1 MSTKFNLRGKFTLT
15 VNSARALAVKELLGK
30 MDPYTVVTISGSKD
44 DKFKTKVAVDQHQT
58 PVWEQSYIFN
68 LEGKEEILHLNV
80 WNQATLGD
88 DHIGRLDLSL
98 DCMDMSGKPA
108 WYQLKDKSNFTKQ
121 TGEIRLTCVF
131 DGSGLPAGSLAANT
145 HNARISG
152 SAVSPVAGAT
162 PVVVASPQPQQVQQA
177 PQVQVQAAV
186 GAPVGQ
192 QQQQRP
198 AVAYGNPPAAQQSS
212 QGYPGA
218 VAQQQQ
224 QYGSGQP
231 NYNQQPQYQSPPQ
244 QQPHYQQ
251 QAAYH
256 SGGQPVYQQP
266 QPVYQ
271 QAPAPVYQQPVPVMY
286 QSQPAAVVFQQPGIT
301 FQPAQPVYVQQQPQP
316 VYVQQQ
322 PQVVYQQQQ
331 PTGQL
336 IGYWPNGQ
344 PRYS

>member
-1 MSTKFNLRGKFTLT
+1 LLT
-15 VNSARALAVKELLGK
+15 VSRATSAH
-30 MDPYTVVTISGSKD
+30 S
-44 DKFKTKVAVDQHQT
+44 
-58 PVWEQSYIFN
+58 
-68 LEGKEEILHLNV
+68 NV
-80 WNQATLGD
+80 FLTFSFSSTLSFSD
-88 DHIGRLDLSL
+88 IGRLDLSL

-198 AVAYGNPPAAQQSS
+198 AVAYGNPPAAQQSP

-218 VAQQQQ
+218 VAHHQQQQQ

-271 QAPAPVYQQPVPVMY
+271 QVRRNSTASIRQKKTKRGDKINEKTSEDILLTFHSLFFCPFHVFFLLQAPAPVYQQPAPVVY